1 MEYVSIVCCHRK
13 VPEYTFL
20 MIRYCVTR
28 DEVLI
33 LEIQTMIRKGL
44 RIKRPALSEG
54 NIEGFGEMGVCF

>member
-1 MEYVSIVCCHRK
+1 
-13 VPEYTFL
+13 